1 MKRLLFLFLFLA
13 PMLSMAQRNQTI
25 KGIVVDY
32 KNILRQY
39 YDKETNTIE
48 FRYQMSF
55 IPVLAFQV
63 DYFASKGERKKKEN

>member
-1 MKRLLFLFLFLA
+1 
-13 PMLSMAQRNQTI
+13 
-25 KGIVVDY
+25 VVDY

-48 FRYQMSF
+48 FRYQMGF

-63 DYFASKGERKKKEN
+63 DFFASKGGKKNKEN